1 MPAPLYYSLL
11 RNLEKD
17 RASGVMYM
25 KRRPSSTVAITKEDA
40 AGAEWPSLFCQVS
53 ELAHAKADALE
64 AQRACLEWALGSG
77 EGAPLGKHAAASGEG
92 APLGKHAATV
102 RRQGGTA
109 EATLLAAPRFVN
121 YTAKGQGV
129 RMHADDNGHG
139 WAVVLVLGDW
149 SGGGDL
155 VMAAKRGNVAIPPN
169 SVYVLRGK
177 DYEHAV
183 SKLKGNGSF
192 RYSLVT
198 FL

>member
-1 MPAPLYYSLL
+1 
-11 RNLEKD
+11 
-17 RASGVMYM
+17 MYM

-40 AGAEWPSLFCQVS
+40 AGAEWPSLFCQAS

-64 AQRACLEWALGSG
+64 AQRVCLEWALGSG
-77 EGAPLGKHAAASGEG
+77 EGAPLGKHAAA
-92 APLGKHAATV
+92 V

-155 VMAAKRGNVAIPPN
+155 VMAAKRGNVAIAPN
-169 SVYVLRGK
+169 SVVSSTSLNVVARNLSPPTVRAPREGLRARRVQAQGERQLQVLAGHLPV
-177 DYEHAV
+177 ECVACV
-183 SKLKGNGSF
+183 C
-192 RYSLVT
+192 V
-198 FL
+198 